1 MLLADCYSR
10 RWKIGCSFFRGP
22 RLVSDSQESSS
33 MLKPGFAR
41 SPFATPIAG
50 GIGNKTRGFS
60 LIELLLVMAIL
71 TTISAIAIPHL
82 VSALDSAKL
91 AKAVGDLSSIQTDIV
106 GYESIHGKLPDSLAQ
121 IGDGAFLDPWKS
133 PYQYLNYTN
142 LQGNGIARN
151 DRFLLPLN
159 SDYEL
164 YSLGKD
170 GQTAAPITAATSQDD
185 VIRVGTAG
193 YFGLASK
200 Y

>member
-1 MLLADCYSR
+1 MLLTHCHSR
-10 RWKIGCSFFRGP
+10 RWKIGGSSFRGA
-22 RLVSDSQESSS
+22 RLAADRRERSC
-33 MLKPGFAR
+33 MLNPGFSR
-41 SPFATPIAG
+41 STFAPPIG
-50 GIGNKTRGFS
+50 GGTGNKTRGFS

-71 TTISAIAIPHL
+71 TVISAIAIPHL

-91 AKAVGDLSSIQTDIV
+91 AKAVGDITSIQTDIV
-106 GYESIHGKLPDSLAQ
+106 GYESTHGKLPDSLAQ
-121 IGDGAFLDPWKS
+121 IGDGDFLDPWKN

-142 LQGNGIARN
+142 LQGNGLARN

-193 YFGLASK
+193 YFGLASL

>member
-1 MLLADCYSR
+1 MLLTHCQSR

-22 RLVSDSQESSS
+22 HLVSDRRDSSS
-33 MLKPGFAR
+33 MLNPGFHR
-41 SPFATPIAG
+41 SPFAPPIG
-50 GIGNKTRGFS
+50 GGTGNKTRGFS
-60 LIELLLVMAIL
+60 LIELLLVMAII

-121 IGDGAFLDPWKS
+121 IGDGAILDPWRN
-133 PYQYLNYTN
+133 PYQYLNYEN
-142 LQGNGIARN
+142 MQGNGLARN

-164 YSLGKD
+164 YSMGKD